1 MFKKQDDK
9 SVVEM
14 VNSSNVISKETV
26 IKGDIRAQGNIRI
39 EGRVEGIVDSK
50 NKIVIGDSA
59 LLIGNLKAVEAEISG
74 KIEGEVHCSGVLF
87 LKKSA
92 VVNGDIFTQ
101 KLVVENGATFNG
113 RCQMGEQSK
122 TLNGKAKSATPEK
135 EIIAG

>member
-92 VVNGDIFTQ
+92 IVNGDIFTQ

-113 RCQMGEQSK
+113 RCQMGEQTK
-122 TLNGKAKSATPEK
+122 ALNGKAKSATPEK

>member
-26 IKGDIRAQGNIRI
+26 IKGDIKAQGNIRI
-39 EGRVEGIVDSK
+39 EGKVEGIVDSK

-59 LLIGNLKAVEAEISG
+59 LLVGNLLAVEAEISG

-92 VVNGDIFTQ
+92 IIDGDIYTQ
-101 KLVVENGATFNG
+101 KLVVESGATFNG
-113 RCQMGEQSK
+113 RCQMGEQTK
-122 TLNGKAKSATPEK
+122 GLNGKAKSAASEK
-135 EIIAG
+135 EVIAG